1 MATLRDDPK
10 SEYREGVRG
19 SNMYAKLII
28 ELIGCTPG
36 EAGGVER
43 VMRDRWRVLDGLSR
57 AEFQREAKKALKAL
71 HELWKEPA

>member
-1 MATLRDDPK
+1 MATWRDDPS

-19 SNMYAKLII
+19 MYSKMII
-28 ELIGCTPG
+28 ELIKCEPG

-43 VMRDRWRVLDGLSR
+43 VMRDRWRVLDGLDR
-57 AEFQREAKKALKAL
+57 AEFKREAKKALKVL

>member
-1 MATLRDDPK
+1 VSLTWRDDPS

-19 SNMYAKLII
+19 SYSKLII
-28 ELIGCTPG
+28 ELIACTPG

-43 VMRDRWRVLDGLSR
+43 VMRDRWRVLDGLVR
-57 AEFQREAKKALKAL
+57 AEFKREAKKALKVL